1 MKSAL
6 PALVCALLAA
16 PAFASDAQRLVVV
29 LPVDA
34 RSAGTDS
41 AALEIFEEQLRSAAA
56 DALTPLGYVVLARE
70 NTLALLA
77 DKGIDPEEVSE
88 ASSALD
94 VARRLGASLLVSSLL
109 GRDEDL
115 YIGLVRAYDVDN
127 GAQVV
132 SLNARDG
139 SSRKVRDRLV
149 AQLPGA
155 LHRRL
160 APVKPALLTLRARE
174 AMSCTVG
181 ASTRTIRAGDAAV
194 LQLEP
199 RSYVVICRAD
209 GYEAFQDTVDL
220 REGAH
225 ETLLVELTKLPPSPT
240 DGAGLLIAGG
250 AVLVAAGLGG
260 VAASYHPM
268 TNDAL
273 GPASNYLMLGG
284 YGLMATGGALFY
296 AGLSRL
302 LSPAQPHAI
311 VPGLPVVTPWGV
323 SGSF

>member
-1 MKSAL
+1 MKPAL

-16 PAFASDAQRLVVV
+16 PAFAADAQRLVVV
-29 LPVDA
+29 LPADA
-34 RSAGTDS
+34 RSAGTDA

-70 NTLALLA
+70 NTLTLLA
-77 DKGIDPEEVSE
+77 DKGIDPEQVSE

-115 YIGLVRAYDVDN
+115 YVGLVRAFDVEK
-127 GAQVV
+127 GTQVV

-139 SSRKVRDRLV
+139 SSRRMRDRLV

-155 LHRRL
+155 LHDKL

-181 ASTRTIRAGDAAV
+181 ASTATIRAGDAAV
-194 LQLEP
+194 MQLDP
-199 RSYVVICRAD
+199 NSYVVICRAD
-209 GYEAFQDTVDL
+209 GYEAFQDTIRL
-220 REGAH
+220 QEGAQ

-260 VAASYHPM
+260 VAAAYHPV

-273 GPASNYLMLGG
+273 GPASHYVMLGG
-284 YGLMATGGALFY
+284 FGLMATGGALFY
-296 AGLSRL
+296 AGLNKL
-302 LSPAQPHAI
+302 LSPAQAQVI
-311 VPGLPVVTPWGV
+311 VPGLPMVTPWGV
-323 SGSF
+323 AGTF